1 YLVRLADSLRLRL
14 AGEVAERCRPELG
27 EEGLSKASNF
37 TTPAGFLA
45 ANTGTSEHTAKK
57 LMKVGGELRVTM
69 SLCGL
74 PNLPAFSHVAEA
86 VGLGAIGLD
95 VATVITTRLGRVA
108 KSTGFTDALIEA
120 EAQLVSLAQESLGGQ
135 CYSADVIDRFA
146 VRMIAHLDPDGAE
159 PTEAQLH
166 DRRHLTLVTEKTGMT
181 KLTGLLPPTA
191 AGHLRAALEPFT
203 SPRIPTFTDPTHT
216 DTDTSDPTGTT
227 GEGDPADG
235 GEVEPL
241 LRDTRTRGQKLA
253 DGLLQLV
260 TTAAGLPTM
269 PRLNGAAPTVN
280 VHATLEDVISG
291 RGIGWIDGLTEP
303 VPASTIETLLCHSD
317 VITTLFGEH
326 GQVLQHGK
334 TRRLFTAA
342 QNRALAA
349 RDGGCVWPSCDA
361 PPSWCESHHVEG
373 WQTKTHQP
381 GRTDL
386 DNGAL
391 LCHFHH
397 SHVHKTR
404 WKLVMQNGTPHL
416 IPPDWLDWRQT
427 PRPCQQNRAR
437 PLPQTG

>member
-1 YLVRLADSLRLRL
+1 
-14 AGEVAERCRPELG
+14 
-27 EEGLSKASNF
+27 
-37 TTPAGFLA
+37 
-45 ANTGTSEHTAKK
+45 
-57 LMKVGGELRVTM
+57 
-69 SLCGL
+69 
-74 PNLPAFSHVAEA
+74 
-86 VGLGAIGLD
+86 
-95 VATVITTRLGRVA
+95 
-108 KSTGFTDALIEA
+108 
-120 EAQLVSLAQESLGGQ
+120 
-135 CYSADVIDRFA
+135 
-146 VRMIAHLDPDGAE
+146 
-159 PTEAQLH
+159 
-166 DRRHLTLVTEKTGMT
+166 TLVTEKTGMT

-203 SPRIPTFTDPTHT
+203 SPRIPTFTDPTG
-216 DTDTSDPTGTT
+216 TSTGAGTHDLT
-227 GEGDPADG
+227 APDGDSVD
-235 GEVEPL
+235 PL

-260 TTAAGLPTM
+260 TTAAGLPSM

-280 VHATLEDVISG
+280 VHATLDDAISG

-317 VITTLFGEH
+317 VITTLFGSQ

-334 TRRLFTAA
+334 TKRLFTAA

-349 RDGGCVWPSCDA
+349 RDGGCVWPSCEA

-373 WQTKTHQP
+373 WQTKTYQP
-381 GRTDL
+381 GKTDL

-404 WKLVMQNGTPHL
+404 WKLVMRNGTPHL

>member
-1 YLVRLADSLRLRL
+1 MVQVEYLERLVTSLRLRL

-135 CYSADVIDRFA
+135 CYSADVIDCFA
-146 VRMIAHLDPDGAE
+146 VRMIAHLDPDGTE

-203 SPRIPTFTDPTHT
+203 SPRIPTFT
-216 DTDTSDPTGTT
+216 SDPTQPGAP
-227 GEGDPADG
+227 DPADDD
-235 GEVEPL
+235 EVDPL

-260 TTAAGLPTM
+260 TTAAGLPSM

-280 VHATLEDVISG
+280 VHATLDDIISG
-291 RGIGWIDGLTEP
+291 RGVGWIDGLTEP
-303 VPASTIETLLCHSD
+303 VPASTIETLL
-317 VITTLFGEH
+317 
-326 GQVLQHGK
+326 
-334 TRRLFTAA
+334 
-342 QNRALAA
+342 
-349 RDGGCVWPSCDA
+349 
-361 PPSWCESHHVEG
+361 
-373 WQTKTHQP
+373 
-381 GRTDL
+381 
-386 DNGAL
+386 
-391 LCHFHH
+391 
-397 SHVHKTR
+397 
-404 WKLVMQNGTPHL
+404 
-416 IPPDWLDWRQT
+416 
-427 PRPCQQNRAR
+427 
-437 PLPQTG
+437 